1 MVDSFIIEEFFE
13 GKPAVSARSRQE
25 WRDWLIQHHRSG
37 SAVWLIIYHK
47 KSMIP
52 SVEISEAMEEAL
64 CFGWIDSK
72 AKKRDHISFYLTF
85 SPRNPKSKWSKINR
99 DRAER
104 MIASGLMTENGQ
116 KMIDLA
122 KQTGT
127 WEALDEI
134 DMLVIPAD
142 LLSLLSGNEKAFRNF
157 NAFPPSSRKLILGW
171 VLSAKRPATRQQR
184 IEETVRL
191 AAENRKANHPVNYTE
206 PAPNDTFCKPV
217 QSK

>member
-1 MVDSFIIEEFFE
+1 MVDSYIIEEFFE
-13 GKPAVSARSRQE
+13 GKPAVRARSRQE
-25 WRDWLIQHHRSG
+25 WRDWLIQHHGSE

-47 KSMIP
+47 KSKLP
-52 SVEISEAMEEAL
+52 SVGISEAMEEAL

-72 AKKRDHISFYLTF
+72 GKKRDHESFYLTF
-85 SPRNPKSKWSKINR
+85 SPRKPQSKWSKINR

-104 MIASGLMTENGQ
+104 MIAAGLMTENGQ

-134 DMLVIPAD
+134 DNLAIPAD
-142 LLSLLSGNEKAFRNF
+142 LLSLLSGNEEAFRNF
-157 NAFPPSSRKLILGW
+157 NAFPVSSQKLILGW
-171 VLSAKRPATRQQR
+171 VLSAKRPSTRQQR

-191 AAENRKANHPVNYTE
+191 AAKNKKANHPG
-206 PAPNDTFCKPV
+206 
-217 QSK
+217 SKDETRGLRFSIQAQIK